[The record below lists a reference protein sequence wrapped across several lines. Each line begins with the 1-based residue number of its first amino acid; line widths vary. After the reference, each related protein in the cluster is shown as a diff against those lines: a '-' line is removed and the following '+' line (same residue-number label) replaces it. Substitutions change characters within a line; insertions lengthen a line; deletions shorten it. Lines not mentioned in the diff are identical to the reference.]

1 MLSWHNAFLCHE
13 TGILNIP
20 WQVQFQKKVT
30 VIAYLIDPR
39 VLIPVVKCIFLLW
52 SSHLHSFRS
61 LIKSFLVTLWS
72 GLYSI
77 RFVLSSL
84 QSGLLCTDICF
95 PSFFIFSP
103 SSPLSHQAPAGG
115 FPKEHWRPPSF
126 TTLFVQKH
134 QARQVSTEVLV
145 PGVRPLY

>member
-1 MLSWHNAFLCHE
+1 MTQH
-13 TGILNIP
+13 ILMP
-20 WQVQFQKKVT
+20 WNRHFEYSMAGSVPKKSHSNCIFNRPLV
-30 VIAYLIDPR
+30 
-39 VLIPVVKCIFLLW
+39 VLIPLVKCIFLLW
-52 SSHLHSFRS
+52 SSQLYSFRS
-61 LIKSFLVTLWS
+61 LINSFLVTLWS

-84 QSGLLCTDICF
+84 KSGLLRIDIYF

-103 SSPLSHQAPAGG
+103 SSPLWHQAPAGG
-115 FPKEHWRPPSF
+115 FPEEHWRPPSF

-134 QARQVSTEVLV
+134 QTRLVPTEVLV